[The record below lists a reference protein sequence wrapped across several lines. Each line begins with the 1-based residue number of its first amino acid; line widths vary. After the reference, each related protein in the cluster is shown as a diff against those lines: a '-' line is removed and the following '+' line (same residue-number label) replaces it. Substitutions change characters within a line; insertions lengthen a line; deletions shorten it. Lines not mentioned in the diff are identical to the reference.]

1 MRPFVLNSRT
11 AALVYL
17 AEREGVDTIFTLDAR
32 DFSAYRICLNCKFA
46 GSAQELPSFA
56 RLGRWGTCPYVV
68 RGNSGLLYFAGGR
81 RHTFVTSS
89 ATAIPSDT
97 STKR

>member
-17 AEREGVDTIFTLDAR
+17 AEREGVDTIFTLDPR
-32 DFSAYRICLNCKFA
+32 DFSAYGICLNCKFA

-56 RLGRWGTCPYVV
+56 RLGRWAPVPTWFVV
-68 RGNSGLLYFAGGR
+68 IRGILYFAGGR